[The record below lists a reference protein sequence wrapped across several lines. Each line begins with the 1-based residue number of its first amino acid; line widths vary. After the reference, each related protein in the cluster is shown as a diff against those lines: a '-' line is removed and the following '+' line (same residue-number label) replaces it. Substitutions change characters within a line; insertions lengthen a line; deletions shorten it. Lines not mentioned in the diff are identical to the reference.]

1 MNKNY
6 AIKQTEENTWV
17 VLDENEEIVNTITK
31 DIVVDY
37 CKKECDETEEIE
49 DLSHDIL
56 IDCVWFNLEDD
67 YNLDWVD
74 NYCQDFDKFI
84 AWFEYICVEYFS
96 NEITAIY
103 KQRLLDFE

>member
-17 VLDENEEIVNTITK
+17 VLDENEEVVNTITR

-37 CKKECDETEEIE
+37 CKKKNEEIE
-49 DLSHDIL
+49 L
-56 IDCVWFNLEDD
+56 IYDVLVDYIWFELEDD
-67 YNLDWVD
+67 YSLDWIDD
-74 NYCQDFDKFI
+74 NCQDFDKFI
-84 AWFEYICVEYFS
+84 AWFKYICVEYFS
-96 NEITAIY
+96 QEIVAIY

>member
-1 MNKNY
+1 MDKNY

-17 VLDENEEIVNTITK
+17 ILDENEKVVDTITK

-37 CKKECDETEEIE
+37 CKKENEEIE
-49 DLSHDIL
+49 DLIHSVL
-56 IDCVWFNLEDD
+56 IDCVWSDLEDD
-67 YNLDWVD
+67 FNLDWID

-84 AWFEYICVEYFS
+84 AWFDYVCVEYFS
-96 NEITAIY
+96 NKSVAIY

>member
-17 VLDENEEIVNTITK
+17 ILDENEEVVDTITK

-37 CKKECDETEEIE
+37 CKKENEEIE
-49 DLSHDIL
+49 EL
-56 IDCVWFNLEDD
+56 INYVWYELGND
-67 YNLDWVD
+67 YNLDWID
-74 NYCQDFDKFI
+74 NHCQDFDKFI

-96 NEITAIY
+96 QEMVAIY
-103 KQRLLDFE
+103 KQRLLNFE

>member
-6 AIKQTEENTWV
+6 AIKQTEENTWE
-17 VLDENEEIVNTITK
+17 VLDENEEVVNIITK

-37 CKKECDETEEIE
+37 CKKENEEIE
-49 DLSHDIL
+49 DLIHDVL
-56 IDCVWFNLEDD
+56 IDSVWFDLEDD
-67 YNLDWVD
+67 FNLDWID

-84 AWFEYICVEYFS
+84 AWFDYVCVEYFS
-96 NEITAIY
+96 QEIVAIY

>member
-17 VLDENEEIVNTITK
+17 ILDENGEVIDAITK

-37 CKKECDETEEIE
+37 CKKECDETDITYMSADEIIY
-49 DLSHDIL
+49 S
-56 IDCVWFNLEDD
+56 VWSDLEDD
-67 YNLDWVD
+67 FNLGWVD
-74 NYCQDFDKFI
+74 NYCQYFDKFI
-84 AWFEYICVEYFS
+84 AWFYYVCVEYLAQ
-96 NEITAIY
+96 EITAIY